1 MKRLQQHGWFIII
14 LFLKITMM
22 FIFSS
27 GYQEE
32 LFKPFIQYF
41 TSQIS
46 NPWEYFYGIDYFTN
60 PFPYPPLMLYLLSI
74 SFFPASYLSLPFPI
88 DNFLIKVPGLLSDI
102 LIYVL
107 LLKLY
112 PYKKSKILFYYFA
125 SPIVFYAFYIHS
137 QLDLLPTAVL
147 FLTFFLLLK
156 ERWKSSALFF
166 GFALAIKFH
175 VIAALPLVLIFLFQ
189 NRKKI
194 THVFMYFFIVSL
206 VFLVMCFPFIKSY
219 AFQTYV
225 FSNKEQSL
233 IFDIYFQFGDLK
245 LFLAPLAVFAIYLRF
260 LSYKKINYQLLFS
273 FVGLL
278 FAVFVS
284 LVPPMPAWYIWIV
297 PYVCIYFINQKESN
311 DNKNILLYLIL
322 SLTYLVYFIFYHWSS
337 MSDLILLG
345 QIINLK
351 NSSEILGNLSFTLLE
366 GSLLATIY
374 FSYRYGLK
382 SNDIYKHKNAPLLIG
397 IGGDSGSGKSTLLD
411 DIYKLL
417 HDKEILLIEGDGD
430 HKWERGHENWKQLTH
445 LNPKANYLHRQS
457 EDILALKRGESIERV
472 EYDHD
477 TGGFTDP
484 RKVKSKDYVIVSG
497 LHPFYLPKMRRAL
510 DLKIYLETEENL
522 RRHWKVLRDTKSRGY
537 SKEKVIQSIEDRMP
551 DALKYIWPQKRF
563 ADLVICY
570 FTNDRIEIGDVDCVP
585 NLKLKLTVDS
595 NLNIEELLEEFSQQ
609 NIDIEHDYSED
620 LKTQYI
626 IFDQKARAIDFR
638 FIADKVIQNREEIIF
653 DDSIWHSDY
662 RGIVQL
668 LILLMISEKLKEENL
683 Y

>member
-1 MKRLQQHGWFIII
+1 M
-14 LFLKITMM
+14 
-22 FIFSS
+22 
-27 GYQEE
+27 
-32 LFKPFIQYF
+32 
-41 TSQIS
+41 
-46 NPWEYFYGIDYFTN
+46 
-60 PFPYPPLMLYLLSI
+60 
-74 SFFPASYLSLPFPI
+74 
-88 DNFLIKVPGLLSDI
+88 
-102 LIYVL
+102 
-107 LLKLY
+107 
-112 PYKKSKILFYYFA
+112 
-125 SPIVFYAFYIHS
+125 
-137 QLDLLPTAVL
+137 
-147 FLTFFLLLK
+147 
-156 ERWKSSALFF
+156 
-166 GFALAIKFH
+166 
-175 VIAALPLVLIFLFQ
+175 
-189 NRKKI
+189 
-194 THVFMYFFIVSL
+194 
-206 VFLVMCFPFIKSY
+206 
-219 AFQTYV
+219 
-225 FSNKEQSL
+225 
-233 IFDIYFQFGDLK
+233 
-245 LFLAPLAVFAIYLRF
+245 
-260 LSYKKINYQLLFS
+260 
-273 FVGLL
+273 
-278 FAVFVS
+278 
-284 LVPPMPAWYIWIV
+284 
-297 PYVCIYFINQKESN
+297 
-311 DNKNILLYLIL
+311 
-322 SLTYLVYFIFYHWSS
+322 
-337 MSDLILLG
+337 
-345 QIINLK
+345 
-351 NSSEILGNLSFTLLE
+351 
-366 GSLLATIY
+366 
-374 FSYRYGLK
+374 
-382 SNDIYKHKNAPLLIG
+382 
-397 IGGDSGSGKSTLLD
+397 
-411 DIYKLL
+411 
-417 HDKEILLIEGDGD
+417 
-430 HKWERGHENWKQLTH
+430 KQLTH

>member
-1 MKRLQQHGWFIII
+1 
-14 LFLKITMM
+14 
-22 FIFSS
+22 
-27 GYQEE
+27 
-32 LFKPFIQYF
+32 
-41 TSQIS
+41 
-46 NPWEYFYGIDYFTN
+46 
-60 PFPYPPLMLYLLSI
+60 
-74 SFFPASYLSLPFPI
+74 
-88 DNFLIKVPGLLSDI
+88 
-102 LIYVL
+102 
-107 LLKLY
+107 
-112 PYKKSKILFYYFA
+112 
-125 SPIVFYAFYIHS
+125 
-137 QLDLLPTAVL
+137 
-147 FLTFFLLLK
+147 
-156 ERWKSSALFF
+156 
-166 GFALAIKFH
+166 
-175 VIAALPLVLIFLFQ
+175 
-189 NRKKI
+189 
-194 THVFMYFFIVSL
+194 MYFFIVSL